1 MKKVS
6 RNSKIDTDIR
16 RYLTHVERDLGID
29 IRIYFLHMR
38 RSGSTSLKR
47 KSEKQKMEMKKE
59 NKYDTTRTVR
69 NLQK

>member
-29 IRIYFLHMR
+29 IRIYFLYMR

>member
-29 IRIYFLHMR
+29 VRIYFFHMR
-38 RSGSTSLKR
+38 RTGGISLKM
-47 KSEKQKMEMKKE
+47 EKLRHCPCSCCHHKKH
-59 NKYDTTRTVR
+59 
-69 NLQK
+69 L